1 MFIELLTIGLIIGAL
16 AFGGALLII
25 LILELIKLIIG
36 FIKYLRMQKK
46 LEQLEQQKNVE
57 LDFEKLQNDLE
68 HWQKIL
74 GE

>member
-1 MFIELLTIGLIIGAL
+1 MFLELLTIGLIIGVL

-36 FIKYLRMQKK
+36 FIKYLKLQKK
-46 LEQLEQQKNVE
+46 LDALGSQKQE

-68 HWQKIL
+68 HWTNIL
-74 GE
+74 EK

>member
-1 MFIELLTIGLIIGAL
+1 MFLELLTIGLIIGII

-25 LILELIKLIIG
+25 LILELLKLIIG
-36 FIKYLRMQKK
+36 FIKCLKLQKK

-68 HWQKIL
+68 HWQEIL

>member
-1 MFIELLTIGLIIGAL
+1 MSFIKLLTIGLTIGVL

-36 FIKYLRMQKK
+36 FIKYLKIQKK
-46 LEQLEQQKNVE
+46 IEKLETQKQE
-57 LDFEKLQNDLE
+57 LDFKKLQNDLD
-68 HWQKIL
+68 HWTKIL

>member
-1 MFIELLTIGLIIGAL
+1 MSFLELLTIGLINGVIV
-16 AFGGALLII
+16 FGGALLII
-25 LILELIKLIIG
+25 LLLELIKLIIV
-36 FIKYLRMQKK
+36 FIKYLRIRKK
-46 LEQLEQQKNVE
+46 LGKLETQKQD

>member
-1 MFIELLTIGLIIGAL
+1 MSFIKLLTIGLTIGVL

-36 FIKYLRMQKK
+36 FCKYLKLQKK
-46 LEQLEQQKNVE
+46 LEQLETQKQD

-68 HWQKIL
+68 HWQELL
-74 GE
+74 GK

>member
-1 MFIELLTIGLIIGAL
+1 MSFLELLTIGLINGVIV
-16 AFGGALLII
+16 FGGALLII
-25 LILELIKLIIG
+25 LLLELIKLIIV
-36 FIKYLRMQKK
+36 FIKYLRIRKK
-46 LEQLEQQKNVE
+46 LEKLETQKQD

>member
-1 MFIELLTIGLIIGAL
+1 MSFIELLTIGLTIGVL

-36 FIKYLRMQKK
+36 FIKYLKIQKK
-46 LEQLEQQKNVE
+46 IEKLETQKQD

-68 HWQKIL
+68 HWQELL
-74 GE
+74 GK

>member
-1 MFIELLTIGLIIGAL
+1 MSFIELLTIGLIIGVI

-25 LILELIKLIIG
+25 LLLELIKLIIG
-36 FIKYLRMQKK
+36 FIKYLKLQKK
-46 LEQLEQQKNVE
+46 LDALVSQEQE

-68 HWQKIL
+68 HWTNIL

>member
-1 MFIELLTIGLIIGAL
+1 MSFLELLTIGIIIGAI

-36 FIKYLRMQKK
+36 FIKYLRIQKK
-46 LEQLEQQKNVE
+46 IEALGSQEQD

-68 HWQKIL
+68 HWQELLEK
-74 GE
+74 

>member
-1 MFIELLTIGLIIGAL
+1 MFLELLTIGLIIGII

-36 FIKYLRMQKK
+36 FIKYLKLQKK

-57 LDFEKLQNDLE
+57 LDFDKLQNDLE